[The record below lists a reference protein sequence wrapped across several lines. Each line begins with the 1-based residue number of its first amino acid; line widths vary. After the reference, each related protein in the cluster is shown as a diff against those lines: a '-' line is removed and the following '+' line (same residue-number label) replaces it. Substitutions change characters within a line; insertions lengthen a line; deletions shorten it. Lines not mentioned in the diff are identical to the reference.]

1 MTPVSDVRVQNSSW
15 SEREQKKRERKH
27 GKGSSLLCQEGTREK
42 KSEEERETGES
53 INSDAQ
59 LPLVIW
65 TTTPSHRH
73 KIDSERGGYS
83 YHVTRLY
90 PFRLTYNLPASFA
103 QPMFPLNISTTTSYR
118 FPDVYTTTLSISICV
133 VK

>member
-1 MTPVSDVRVQNSSW
+1 MTPVSDVRRQNSSW
-15 SEREQKKRERKH
+15 SEREQKK
-27 GKGSSLLCQEGTREK
+27 GKESDSLLCQEGARER
-42 KSEEERETGES
+42 KSEEEREMGKS

-73 KIDSERGGYS
+73 KIDSERGRYS
-83 YHVTRLY
+83 YHVTRPY

-103 QPMFPLNISTTTSYR
+103 QPMFPLNISTTASYR
-118 FPDVYTTTLSISICV
+118 FPSVDTTTLSISICV
-133 VK
+133 DK